1 MNNLHLIITDEAF
14 DDIDKIADFIA
25 EYNPRAARETI
36 EFLLGACNNLLKFPS
51 LGVKKNCIKS
61 NDVRFYII
69 RQYLIAYRIHNN
81 RVVILKISNRYQ
93 DIYPNL

>member
-1 MNNLHLIITDEAF
+1 MNNLGLIITDEAY

-25 EYNPRAARETI
+25 QYNPRAARETI
-36 EFLLGACNNLLKFPS
+36 EFLFGACKNLLRFPS
-51 LGVKKNCIKS
+51 LGLKRESIKS
-61 NDVRFYII
+61 KDVKIYIA
-69 RQYLIAYRIHNN
+69 RQYLIAYRLHNN